1 MPRRGPDTS
10 DRTSWAVRPPTP
22 SIVLRVLPLFLF
34 LFLVGCP
41 PPAPLKLGPAVP
53 IQQAVGLVN
62 RNCERLIT
70 GLQALGSARGHF
82 VDDNGTRRAFD
93 CDANLLVLAPRHLR
107 LDLTSLGQTQVLFGS
122 NDEFYW
128 LHVKPEVDTY
138 WFGRYAELSDLDF
151 GGIPI
156 RPDMVVESL
165 GINGLPEDTT
175 GTAGPFQ
182 RVADDHQ
189 ELLFVRYDRD
199 GQGLIYKEYW
209 LDRRE
214 PRLIGRILFRDAMG
228 RVLMRSRLS
237 DYRRLEGQG
246 PLIAHRIDVDWPK
259 DDAELHLKVR
269 RWSVR
274 LELTPKHRAFRP
286 PHLRGKTFKR
296 MIDIDKQR
304 DEGGGGRE
312 PRGDAGKMT
321 GVR

>member
-1 MPRRGPDTS
+1 MPRTALDRS
-10 DRTSWAVRPPTP
+10 DRALQSARLRA
-22 SIVLRVLPLFLF
+22 SSRVLRVIPLGLMV
-34 LFLVGCP
+34 LVAGCP
-41 PPAPLKLGPAVP
+41 APPSKWLPAVP
-53 IQQAVGLVN
+53 MQQAVGIVN
-62 RNCERLIT
+62 RNCDRVIT

-82 VDDNGTRRAFD
+82 VDDKGTRRAFD

-122 NDEFYW
+122 NDELYW
-128 LHVKPEVDTY
+128 VHVKPEVDTY
-138 WFGRYAELSDLDF
+138 WFGRYAKLSDLDL

-182 RVADDHQ
+182 RIVGEYQ
-189 ELLFVRYDRD
+189 QLLFVRYDPD

-228 RVLMRSRLS
+228 RVLMRSQLS

-246 PLIAHRIDVDWPK
+246 PLIAHRIDVDWPQQ
-259 DDAELHLKVR
+259 DAELHLKVR

-274 LELTPKHRAFRP
+274 LELTPDHRAFTA
-286 PHLRGKTFKR
+286 PHQRGKTFR
-296 MIDIDKQR
+296 RTIDID
-304 DEGGGGRE
+304 E
-312 PRGDAGKMT
+312 
-321 GVR
+321 